1 MKDSFKYNIQLGRPD
16 NEAVASTLGLSSRT
30 LRRRL
35 AELGCTFSDLVDEA
49 RQELACD
56 ALQRPQCSI
65 KEVAYALGFAE
76 PSAFHRAFKRWMG
89 VTPREFQMAAVN

>member
-1 MKDSFKYNIQLGRPD
+1 VPRATSWSSTGR
-16 NEAVASTLGLSSRT
+16 RCT

-89 VTPREFQMAAVN
+89 VTRASRIALKTRAIGTPG